1 MTELK
6 TQKSNVQ
13 FKIII
18 ISTCKEQGKLLDWK
32 FLKYRDK
39 DAEQEN

>member
-13 FKIII
+13 FKII
-18 ISTCKEQGKLLDWK
+18 STCKKQGNLLVWK

-39 DAEQEN
+39 YVEQEN

>member
-13 FKIII
+13 FKII
-18 ISTCKEQGKLLDWK
+18 STWKKQGNLFWK

-39 DAEQEN
+39 YVEQEN